1 MTVLWTAL
9 LSSVGVLA
17 VGVVVSALGDE
28 ARGRLDQLPYALLR
42 LAGHRLPHDVRSDL
56 MEEWEAELDAILIPA
71 AGLPITRLVV
81 GTRYSLG
88 LLRVGPRVAGEL
100 TDGTPSVLPLRARL
114 YVGGVVGLAATVI
127 GTSSI
132 GASWQTVASLAAL
145 FLVCE
150 SFAKLNFGRVGVS
163 PGYAAGLASVVL
175 LGPAGVALVGA
186 TATISRQR
194 MFAPVKRLFN
204 GAQFALSGY
213 AASVAFQTLHN
224 ASYQPGR
231 PTWLEHVIGPFLG
244 ALATFVSVNLLL
256 VAGILLLSQQ
266 VAWRGLPRGSCYL
279 MIGVLGDGMTGLL
292 IAGLWDNIGVFSALL
307 VLLPLVIAH
316 WAIARTHGKHRAQT
330 GGSV

>member
-17 VGVVVSALGDE
+17 AGVVVSALRDE
-28 ARGRLDQLPYALLR
+28 VRGRLDQLPHALLR
-42 LAGHRLPHDVRSDL
+42 LAGHRLPHDVRNDL
-56 MEEWEAELDAILIPA
+56 MEEWQAELGAILTPA
-71 AGLPITRLVV
+71 TGLPITRLVV

-88 LLRVGPRVAGEL
+88 LLRTGPKVAGEL
-100 TDGTPSVLPLRARL
+100 TGGTSSGLPLRARL
-114 YVGGVVGLAATVI
+114 YVGGVVASAATAI

-150 SFAKLNFGRVGVS
+150 SFARLNFGHISFS
-163 PGYAAGLASVVL
+163 PGSAAGLASVVL
-175 LGPAGVALVGA
+175 LGPAGAALVGA
-186 TATISRQR
+186 TATISGQR

-213 AASVAFQTLHN
+213 AASVAFRTLHN
-224 ASYQPGR
+224 ASYPLGR

-244 ALATFVSVNLLL
+244 ALAIFVSVNLLL
-256 VAGILLLSQQ
+256 VAGILLLSRQ
-266 VAWRGLPRGSCYL
+266 VTWRDLPRGSGYL
-279 MIGVLGDGMTGLL
+279 IAGVLGDGMTGLL
-292 IAGLWDNIGVFSALL
+292 IAGLWDSIGAFSAPV
-307 VLLPLVIAH
+307 VLLPLVISH
-316 WAIARTHGKHRAQT
+316 WAIARTHGKHRTQT